1 MKSRTVHT
9 VLFVAVL
16 LLATFLRFYH
26 LDWTEYKLDE
36 ANISRLALDM
46 ARHGKVPVW
55 GLGSSVGIY
64 NGALSIWLLAIP
76 YAV

>member
-1 MKSRTVHT
+1 MTKNRTT
-9 VLFVAVL
+9 QMILFVAIL

-46 ARHGKVPVW
+46 ARQGKVV
-55 GLGSSVGIY
+55 
-64 NGALSIWLLAIP
+64 AIR
-76 YAV
+76 